1 MLFLVHQYG
10 MLEPVTETT
19 RPAPQPGDTAVLL
32 GLTAQ

>member
-19 RPAPQPGDTAVLL
+19 RPASQPGDTAVLL